1 MKVEIL
7 RNAVMLT
14 CPFTNHFKGFDRA
27 GIVKRIFGAR
37 TEEVLG
43 KLKVEFTKT
52 VHYMRVDDADG
63 HLLVNPHYLSNG
75 DFRDIYLDVIHELV
89 HVKQFMEGKTSNKEL
104 NYIERPLEI
113 EAYRVAVEEAR
124 VLGLDED
131 RIFDYLESELVNDE
145 ELKQL
150 AQTLEVN
157 VEGTS
162 N

>member
-1 MKVEIL
+1 MRVEIL

-14 CPFTNHFKGFDRA
+14 CPFTNHLKGFDRV
-27 GIVKRIFGAR
+27 GIVKRIFGSR
-37 TEEVLG
+37 TEEVLE
-43 KLKVEFTKT
+43 KLKVEFTNT
-52 VHYMRVDDADG
+52 VRYMRVDDVDG

-75 DFRDIYLDVIHELV
+75 DLTDIYLDVIHELV

-104 NYIERPLEI
+104 SYIERPLEI
-113 EAYRVAVEEAR
+113 EAYQVAVDEAR

-157 VEGTS
+157 VEGIS